1 MHQIYV
7 DSAEIAEAG
16 YRYVR
21 LSTDETTD
29 QAVIASILAIVIN
42 PRYSVAPSS
51 ALD

>member
-1 MHQIYV
+1 MWQMYV

-21 LSTDETTD
+21 LATDETGDFTVL
-29 QAVIASILAIVIN
+29 AGILALIIS
-42 PRYSVAPSS
+42 PRYQPQAGS